1 MKEER
6 GVYRPNDSSTVK
18 TLILSALNFSSYS
31 YEIYFGALNFSV
43 FVFWT
48 ISSITDVLSNWLFM
62 THYFREFAEVAM
74 FAE

>member
-43 FVFWT
+43 FVF
-48 ISSITDVLSNWLFM
+48 
-62 THYFREFAEVAM
+62 
-74 FAE
+74 